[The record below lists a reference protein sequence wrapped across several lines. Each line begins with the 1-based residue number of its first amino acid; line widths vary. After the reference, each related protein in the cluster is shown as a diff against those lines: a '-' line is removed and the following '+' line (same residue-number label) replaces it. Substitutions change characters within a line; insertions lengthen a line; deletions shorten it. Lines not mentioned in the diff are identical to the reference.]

1 MLAFDKW
8 VANADGRQS
17 IFFRG
22 KARECPERSP
32 SPRPAMLAWMIDHG
46 FAFNGPHWD
55 LPDGPLYGLYHRPV
69 VYESVQGLDDF
80 QPWLD
85 RIVHFPVEIF
95 DEAYCR
101 IPLEWIKGEE
111 DALEGLFE
119 RLLRRRARVP
129 DLIADCHAAKPA
141 WFPQW
146 R

>member
-1 MLAFDKW
+1 MDHIGIFRTDRFT
-8 VANADGRQS
+8 GS
-17 IFFRG
+17 ITAPWYTNPCR
-22 KARECPERSP
+22 
-32 SPRPAMLAWMIDHG
+32 AWMI
-46 FAFNGPHWD
+46 F
-55 LPDGPLYGLYHRPV
+55 R
-69 VYESVQGLDDF
+69 
-80 QPWLD
+80 PWLD